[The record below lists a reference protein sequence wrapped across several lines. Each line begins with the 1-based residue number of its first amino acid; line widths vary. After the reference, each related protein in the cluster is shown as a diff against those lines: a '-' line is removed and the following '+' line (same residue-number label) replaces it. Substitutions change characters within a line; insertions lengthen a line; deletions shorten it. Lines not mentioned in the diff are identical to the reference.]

1 MAGNLGK
8 LTPDRR
14 MVLIDGK
21 RVGLSNAM
29 CAARAGISESILYKW
44 IQDARGHRETG
55 RKPLPWDRDAKNW
68 KDRTSPRES
77 KELELLEAME
87 RAEGDR
93 LAEALLHIRE
103 AAKGGAVTERVTTTT
118 TGPDGAAQTTTR
130 EKVAQPDW
138 KAAAW
143 LAERTRR
150 QDYGVTRTEVTGADG
165 GPVQVSTWADVVR
178 RAAEEE
184 AELESAERKK
194 KGGG

>member
-1 MAGNLGK
+1 
-8 LTPDRR
+8 

-29 CAARAGISESILYKW
+29 CAARAGISEAILYRW
-44 IQDARGHRETG
+44 LQHGREQREQG
-55 RKPLPWDRDAKNW
+55 RHAWPFDRESKNW
-68 KDRTSPRES
+68 RPRSSPRES
-77 KELELLEAME
+77 KEVELLEAME

-118 TGPDGAAQTTTR
+118 TVNGVAQTTTR

-165 GPVQVSTWADVVR
+165 GPLVVSTWADVVR
-178 RAAEEE
+178 QAAAEEAEQE
-184 AELESAERKK
+184 AADRKK